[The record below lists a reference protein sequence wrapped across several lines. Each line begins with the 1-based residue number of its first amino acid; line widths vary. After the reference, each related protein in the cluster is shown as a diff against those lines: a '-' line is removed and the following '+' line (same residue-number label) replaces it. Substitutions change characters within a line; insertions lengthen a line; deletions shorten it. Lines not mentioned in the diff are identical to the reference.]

1 MRTTKNVSITM
12 PVAMVRETARLAKR
26 ENRTIS
32 ELVREA
38 LRQYKTN
45 SGRKHQDDL
54 AQIASLLAEIKKKP
68 MTEKDLRAEEK
79 RLMEYGARQAKK
91 LGIKER
97 DVVRI
102 IHESRAS
109 RRAS

>member
-1 MRTTKNVSITM
+1 M
-12 PVAMVRETARLAKR
+12 PVAMVKATARLAKR

-45 SGRKHQDDL
+45 GGRKDQTDL
-54 AQIASLLAEIKKKP
+54 ARIASILAEAKRKP

-79 RLMEYGARQAKK
+79 RLMEYGARQSKK

-97 DVVRI
+97 DIVRI
-102 IHESRAS
+102 IHESRA
-109 RRAS
+109 RRTAS